1 MDCGLEDKDQ
11 ISLKMKKI
19 DDEKSMFETQKSS
32 LETNNISDKT
42 ELIFV
47 LCERMGN
54 SVGLN

>member
-19 DDEKSMFETQKSS
+19 DDEKSMFETQKSN
-32 LETNNISDKT
+32 LETYNISDKT

>member
-54 SVGLN
+54 SVG